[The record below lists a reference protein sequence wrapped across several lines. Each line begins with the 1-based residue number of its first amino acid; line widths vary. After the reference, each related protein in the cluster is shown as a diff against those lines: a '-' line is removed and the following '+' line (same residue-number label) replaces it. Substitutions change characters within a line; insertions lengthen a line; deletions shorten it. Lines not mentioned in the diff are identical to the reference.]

1 MIIAIKFVTCAMMVT
16 LLIVAGC
23 SPNADAPPAETAVE
37 YSTVVEPNI
46 SASDTLSSDD
56 QTADSTQAEP
66 STESV
71 VDAHIR
77 AIGGAEAIA
86 KIKTI
91 HRTGTISG
99 QSRGGPFSGTVEELF
114 DLSGKRGYI
123 SEALTGQSEKYGWT
137 EDSGWVSDTEGG
149 VNDMS
154 AEELKNA
161 QLIIRPVSLAAVH
174 ATYGAEALSVGG
186 EKEFNGKACM
196 VVTVEGSP
204 IVFCVNQETKL
215 LEGISL
221 PDDVK
226 VTLENYQVIEGVSIP
241 VRAVVKLG
249 AENLT
254 MIYEYN
260 TTDINSEIDA
270 TRFQRPSIQQAASTE
285 SVPPAGKLTV
295 EQMISYLDK
304 NGDGKISKDE
314 ASDELKPHFAAIDT
328 NGDGAIDSSE
338 AQVMVA
344 YANGQQSESIK
355 SVPAAGKPTAEQM
368 ISYLDKNGDGKIS
381 KDEASDELKP
391 HFAAIDVNG
400 DGSIDSSEAQVM
412 VAYANGQQSEST
424 KSVPASGKLTVEQII
439 SSMDKNGDG
448 KISKDEASEDVKLFF
463 GDIDINGDGAIDS
476 SEAQV
481 MVEYANG
488 QQSGSVESVPEAG
501 KPTVEQIIS
510 YLDKNGDGKI
520 SKEEASDEL
529 KPHFSAIDVNG
540 DGAIDSKEA
549 EVMADYANKE
559 SGK

>member
-1 MIIAIKFVTCAMMVT
+1 MMVT

-66 STESV
+66 STESM

-123 SEALTGQSEKYGWT
+123 SEALTGQQSEKYGWT
-137 EDSGWVSDTEGG
+137 EDSGWASDTEGG

-161 QLIIRPVSLAAVH
+161 QLIIRPISLAAVH

-241 VRAVVKLG
+241 IRAVVKLG

-254 MIYEYN
+254 MIYEYK

-270 TRFQRPSIQQAASTE
+270 TRFQRPSTQQAAATRI
-285 SVPPAGKLTV
+285 G
-295 EQMISYLDK
+295 
-304 NGDGKISKDE
+304 
-314 ASDELKPHFAAIDT
+314 
-328 NGDGAIDSSE
+328 
-338 AQVMVA
+338 
-344 YANGQQSESIK
+344 
-355 SVPAAGKPTAEQM
+355 
-368 ISYLDKNGDGKIS
+368 
-381 KDEASDELKP
+381 
-391 HFAAIDVNG
+391 
-400 DGSIDSSEAQVM
+400 
-412 VAYANGQQSEST
+412 
-424 KSVPASGKLTVEQII
+424 
-439 SSMDKNGDG
+439 
-448 KISKDEASEDVKLFF
+448 
-463 GDIDINGDGAIDS
+463 
-476 SEAQV
+476 
-481 MVEYANG
+481 
-488 QQSGSVESVPEAG
+488 SGSRKAYRRAG
-501 KPTVEQIIS
+501 DQLPGQKW
-510 YLDKNGDGKI
+510 
-520 SKEEASDEL
+520 
-529 KPHFSAIDVNG
+529 
-540 DGAIDSKEA
+540 
-549 EVMADYANKE
+549 
-559 SGK
+559 

>member
-1 MIIAIKFVTCAMMVT
+1 MIIAIKCVTCAMMVT

-23 SPNADAPPAETAVE
+23 SPNADAPPVETAVE
-37 YSTVVEPNI
+37 YSTVIEPSI

-77 AIGGAEAIA
+77 AIGGAEAMA

-91 HRTGTISG
+91 HRTGTING
-99 QSRGGPFSGTVEELF
+99 QSPGGPFSGTVEELF

-123 SEALTGQSEKYGWT
+123 SEALTGHSEKYGWT
-137 EDSGWVSDTEGG
+137 EHSGWVSDTEGG

-174 ATYGAEALSVGG
+174 ATYGAGALSVGG

-285 SVPPAGKLTV
+285 SVPEAGKLTV
-295 EQMISYLDK
+295 EQIISSMDK

-328 NGDGAIDSSE
+328 NGDG
-338 AQVMVA
+338 
-344 YANGQQSESIK
+344 SI
-355 SVPAAGKPTAEQM
+355 G
-368 ISYLDKNGDGKIS
+368 
-381 KDEASDELKP
+381 
-391 HFAAIDVNG
+391 
-400 DGSIDSSEAQVM
+400 SSEAQVM

-424 KSVPASGKLTVEQII
+424 QSVPAAGKLTVEQII
-439 SSMDKNGDG
+439 RSMDKNGDG

-463 GDIDINGDGAIDS
+463 GDIDTNGDGSIDS
-476 SEAQV
+476 KEAQV

-488 QQSGSVESVPEAG
+488 QQSGSVESVPTTG
-501 KPTVEQIIS
+501 KLTAEQIIS

-529 KPHFSAIDVNG
+529 KPHFAAIDVNG

-549 EVMADYANKE
+549 EVMADYANEE